1 MTRSSRLIPLL
12 LALALRLTGA
22 EPATMQVLMESGSQP
37 FSYLNDQ
44 GRPDG
49 FAVDLLSAIAADQ
62 GLRVEFDLRPWQMV
76 YADFQQGR
84 GDVLGLVAW
93 SEERAALMDFSLPY
107 EKLVGGVYQRKDRPV
122 LSTVA
127 DLAGKRVA
135 VIKNALTHEY
145 ARHQAWQAD
154 IRPFDSFEECLRSV
168 ENGDCDVLLGMQLV
182 TDYQIRLLKL
192 KQVVPSELNF
202 PEISYS
208 LRFAV
213 HPGQKALLAKIN
225 QGLYNLRLSREH
237 DVLHERW
244 LGPLEPQKLRW
255 HDAQPFLPPV
265 TVFFVAALAVLLW
278 QRRLLRRVS
287 SQARAIRE
295 NEERLQL
302 VFEGS
307 QDGFWDWDVTSGHIL
322 RSPRWAGMLGYTL
335 EEIGGGRKSFLDR
348 VHPDDLPRVL
358 ADIKL
363 MEEGK
368 DHYAHEFRMRA
379 KSGEWK
385 WILDRGKV
393 VARDPATGNPLR
405 ITGTHTDITAR
416 KLAEETADRLE
427 QKMQETQ
434 KLESLGVLAGGIA
447 HDFNNLLGVVLGNA
461 SLARLE
467 AAETPVNAARLDSI
481 VTAANRA
488 AELCRQLLA
497 YAGKGRFSLT
507 RLSLNELVTETTR
520 LLELSISK
528 QARLE
533 FALAPAVPA
542 IEGDASQLRQIIM
555 NLVINASEALG
566 ENNPGTIRLATTVV
580 TLPRPGAL
588 DSGPVAE
595 LAPGEYAC
603 MEISDTGCGMPPEV
617 LARIFDPFFTTKF
630 TGRGLGLAAVL
641 GIVRTHQGA
650 LQVTSTAGRGSTFHI
665 YLPVSQTQTNP
676 PFPRTETASAAI

>member
-447 HDFNNLLGVVLGNA
+447 HDFNNLLSVVLGNA

>member
-1 MTRSSRLIPLL
+1 MTRSVRITLLL
-12 LALALRLTGA
+12 LAWALRLTGA
-22 EPATMQVLMESGSQP
+22 EPAPMRVLMESGSQP
-37 FSYLNDQ
+37 FSFINEK

-62 GLRVEFDLRPWQMV
+62 GLRAEFDLRPWQMV
-76 YADFQQGR
+76 YADFQQGH

-107 EKLVGGVYQRKDRPV
+107 EKLIGGVYQRKDRPV
-122 LSTVA
+122 MTRIS

-145 ARHQAWQAD
+145 ARHQDWQAD
-154 IRPFDSFEECLRSV
+154 IRPFDSFEDCLRSV
-168 ENGDCDVLLGMQLV
+168 ETGKCDVLLGMQLV
-182 TDYQIRLLKL
+182 TEYQIKLLKL
-192 KQVVPSELNF
+192 KQVMPSEINF

-208 LRFAV
+208 LCFAV

-225 QGLYNLRLSREH
+225 QGLYNLRLNREQ
-237 DVLHERW
+237 DALHERW
-244 LGPLEPQKLRW
+244 LGPLDPQKLRW
-255 HDAQPFLPPV
+255 HDVQPLLPPL
-265 TVFFVAALAVLLW
+265 TAFLMIILAVLLW
-278 QRRLLRRVS
+278 QRRLLLRVS

-307 QDGFWDWDVTSGHIL
+307 QDGFWDWDVTSGRIL

-335 EEIGGGRKSFLDR
+335 EEIGRGRKSFFDR
-348 VHPDDLPRVL
+348 VHPDDLPRVM
-358 ADIKL
+358 ADIDH
-363 MEEGK
+363 MENGM

-393 VARDPATGNPLR
+393 VARDPATGKPLR

-416 KLAEETADRLE
+416 KLAEETADKLE

-447 HDFNNLLGVVLGNA
+447 HDFNNLLSVVLGNA

-467 AAETPVNAARLDSI
+467 AAETPANAARLESI
-481 VTAANRA
+481 ITAAHRA

-497 YAGKGRFSLT
+497 YAGKGSFSLT
-507 RLSLNELVTETTR
+507 RLSLNELITETTR

-533 FALAPAVPA
+533 FALTPAVPS
-542 IEGDASQLRQIIM
+542 IEADPSQLRQIIM

-566 ENNPGTIRLATTVV
+566 ENNAGTIRLATSVV
-580 TLPRPGAL
+580 TLPRPGAA

-595 LAPGEYAC
+595 LAPGEYVC

-650 LQVTSTAGRGSTFHI
+650 LQVASTAGRGSTFRI
-665 YLPVSQTQTNP
+665 YLPVSQAQTDH
-676 PFPRTETASAAI
+676 PFPRAEATGSVI